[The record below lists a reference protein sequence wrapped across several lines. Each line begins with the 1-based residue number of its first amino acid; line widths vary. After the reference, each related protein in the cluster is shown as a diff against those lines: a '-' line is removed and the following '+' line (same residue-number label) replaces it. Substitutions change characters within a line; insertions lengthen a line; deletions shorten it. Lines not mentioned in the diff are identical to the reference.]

1 MKPAG
6 TFSPSN
12 KVPSVDG
19 GTEAVEALFLATL
32 NVTSFATLIFG
43 GALWAF
49 DISTVDDFRKRV
61 RQGMYSQGEEDN
73 TPEKAEEDIE
83 EWMAIVMA
91 RMQGK
96 SEADVAKMV
105 AQGAQKAEEEQN
117 KRTST
122 S

>member
-12 KVPSVDG
+12 KVPAVDG
-19 GTEAVEALFLATL
+19 GVEAAEALTLATI
-32 NVTSFATLIFG
+32 NVGSIALMFGG

-49 DISTVDDFRKRV
+49 DISTVEDFRKKV
-61 RQGMYSQGEEDN
+61 RKGMDLDGGDDEASA
-73 TPEKAEEDIE
+73 KAEEDVE

-96 SEADVAKMV
+96 SEEDIAKMV
-105 AQGAQKAEEEQN
+105 AQVGQKGEDPEI
-117 KRTST
+117 KK
-122 S
+122 